1 MSDRDGF
8 DLGATQRWVTG
19 ALVDPNATAVS
30 YEAEKPGWQR
40 TFLQIVLPLHVAA
53 LLASLVL
60 AWIFGSANMYAAGGA
75 GMILMSLIWALAGSF
90 VVAFVFDFCAGLF
103 KGQRR
108 FDAAYAA
115 LALAFVPAAV
125 GGVLGTLPWI
135 GWLISLAAVIYALVL
150 AYRFVGVFM
159 TVPEDKRVVHFVVS
173 LVAMF
178 VISIVVST
186 VMVGL
191 FGPDLDDYSAEY
203 ESTTSGAGA
212 GGLWGGFERQADF
225 AEQAAQDV
233 YDPPRNGEISESQM
247 TNYVRVLERTAQL
260 RARLGKQFEDMGEH
274 AEDESP
280 ALGDIFGAVS
290 DAARIGTAE
299 MEVVKTGGGN
309 WAEHQWVRNQLE
321 TARVQQD
328 GTPAIEHNYAL
339 FLEHQ
344 ALIEQF
350 E

>member
-19 ALVDPNATAVS
+19 VLVDPNATAVS

-53 LLASLVL
+53 LLASVLL
-60 AWIFGSANMYAAGGA
+60 AWIFGTANMYAAGSA
-75 GMILMSLIWALAGSF
+75 GLILVALIWALAASF
-90 VVAFVFDFCAGLF
+90 VAAFVFDFCAGLF

-125 GGVLGTLPWI
+125 GNVLGTVPWI
-135 GWLISLAAVIYALVL
+135 GWLISLVATIYALVL

-159 TVPEDKRVVHFVVS
+159 TVPEDKRVLHFVVS
-173 LVAMF
+173 LVVMF
-178 VISIVVST
+178 VLSIVVVT
-186 VMVGL
+186 AMVGL
-191 FGPDLDDYSAEY
+191 FGPDLEDY
-203 ESTTSGAGA
+203 AGDYDA
-212 GGLWGGFERQADF
+212 GSDAVGGGLWGGLERQADF

-233 YDPPRNGEISESQM
+233 YDPPRNGEISEAQM
-247 TNYVRVLERTAQL
+247 AAYVRVLERTAQL
-260 RARLGKQFEDMGEH
+260 RSRLGKQLEDVG
-274 AEDESP
+274 AKSEDQSP
-280 ALGDIFGAVS
+280 GLGDIFGAVS

-299 MEVVKTGGGN
+299 MEVVKTAGGN

-339 FLEHQ
+339 FQ
-344 ALIEQF
+344 AHRELIEQF